1 MSQPVKLSDELVMD
15 ARLAGAQM
23 QRSIAGQVEFWARM
37 GRALERVSTGRQM
50 ERLQQRATMP
60 LSEIFRT
67 VAEPEGRA
75 RLAAVLDSGPFPR
88 FKAHPTLARAFIR
101 EEEDG
106 TQSMG
111 RFHHGKF
118 ERLTTKEAQGA

>member
-50 ERLQQRATMP
+50 ERLQQRA
-60 LSEIFRT
+60 
-67 VAEPEGRA
+67 